1 MNKYAKTLFELVKS
15 SIDHNSKALA
25 KRLARVSGAK
35 SRPAVRQRLESQI
48 RETLEQQTW
57 DLLCLFDNVGCR
69 LPNDV
74 LGYRILASPTRKR
87 GHQVTHGRPADIRNG
102 NDDYSDM
109 WLSFCSARADK
120 RSHDT

>member
-1 MNKYAKTLFELVKS
+1 MLDIIGPAWLRSVLCAAGKPISMNKYAKTLFELVKS

-57 DLLCLFDNVGCR
+57 DLLCLFDNGGCR

-74 LGYRILASPTRKR
+74 LGYRILASPTR
-87 GHQVTHGRPADIRNG
+87 IR
-102 NDDYSDM
+102 
-109 WLSFCSARADK
+109 
-120 RSHDT
+120 